1 MSDSS
6 SSRAPF
12 RVLTRQRGGYDNQ
25 HLVDIQL
32 QHLPS
37 GTLVWSQT
45 FSDTQ
50 QADTFLDAVKDDLV
64 TLDDAEFRKKHAV
77 PSSL

>member
-1 MSDSS
+1 MTDSS
-6 SSRAPF
+6 ITRAPF
-12 RVLTRQRGGYDNQ
+12 RVLTRQRGGYDHQ
-25 HLVDIQL
+25 QLVDIQL

-45 FSDTQ
+45 FSDVE
-50 QADTFLDAVKDDLV
+50 QADTFLESVKDDLAS
-64 TLDDAEFRKKHAV
+64 LDDTEFRKKHAV